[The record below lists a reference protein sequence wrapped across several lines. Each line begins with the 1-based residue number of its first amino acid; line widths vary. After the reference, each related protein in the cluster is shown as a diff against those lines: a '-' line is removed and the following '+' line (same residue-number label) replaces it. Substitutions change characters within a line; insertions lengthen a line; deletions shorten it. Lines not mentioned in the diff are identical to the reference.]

1 MDLLN
6 KEAVLDL
13 KNAKIDMYKGSM
25 RLAVDK
31 AGSVSVAEGKSINVK
46 EDNNLSA
53 VEYELITVTD
63 QPAQPPPAAKPTSEA
78 QPTVA

>member
-6 KEAVLDL
+6 KDAVLDL
-13 KNAKIDMYKGSM
+13 KN
-25 RLAVDK
+25 
-31 AGSVSVAEGKSINVK
+31 
-46 EDNNLSA
+46 DNILSA